1 MGYSYYIPTLPCYH
15 SVLNKSHL
23 ISGEIQ
29 YPDNNYLLDNA
40 LGYMEKNWGTSFPDN
55 YFWMHA
61 VDPTNPSISL
71 LFSQAEI
78 KWLGKSFIKHI
89 GHLRL
94 NGEELDLKM
103 LAQFEVT
110 YDFLN
115 EDNPKIILKSKQI
128 KLELSFGTSQK
139 YVFKGPAVG
148 KLSRDILHHSDT
160 LIDLKIYQNS
170 EIKQYKLRGNYE
182 KIGEIDKI

>member
-78 KWLGKSFIKHI
+78 KWLGKSLYPPDELHVVVFHDIVY
-89 GHLRL
+89 HL
-94 NGEELDLKM
+94 G
-103 LAQFEVT
+103 
-110 YDFLN
+110 
-115 EDNPKIILKSKQI
+115 
-128 KLELSFGTSQK
+128 
-139 YVFKGPAVG
+139 
-148 KLSRDILHHSDT
+148 
-160 LIDLKIYQNS
+160 IDVVW
-170 EIKQYKLRGNYE
+170 E
-182 KIGEIDKI
+182 